1 VSEFG
6 PPVDAGSGRVSTTDA
21 PPESESESTADGTG
35 RHEAGPRHGRAG
47 ERGDTTRDEALE
59 RTSIVLRAYASPLP
73 LGLFAFAIGN
83 VLLAVTHLGGFSQQ
97 DTRVVMVMLAT
108 FIALPQFLAAV
119 LGFLTREPLVATLLG
134 LLAVTWPTDV
144 VVQEYTGATT
154 SAPRGVLFCAL
165 AGVLVLM
172 AIPGL
177 TSKPL
182 FSVVLVSAALRFVA
196 GGVYDLTAST
206 TWMRISGI
214 VAIVVAALAA
224 YLATAL
230 VIEDVRHRTVLPV
243 GRLGGTESRS
253 AMEAG
258 LAEQTRSLPH
268 EAGIRAQL

>member
-1 VSEFG
+1 M
-6 PPVDAGSGRVSTTDA
+6 STTDA
-21 PPESESESTADGTG
+21 PPEPESESSADGTG
-35 RHEAGPRHGRAG
+35 RHEAGPRHGRPG
-47 ERGDTTRDEALE
+47 ERADEGDVEALQ

-83 VLLAVTHLGGFSQQ
+83 VLLAVTHLGGFSPQ

-177 TSKPL
+177 TAKPM
-182 FSVVLVSAALRFVA
+182 FSVVLLSAAARFVA
-196 GGVYDLTAST
+196 GGLYDLTAST
-206 TWMRISGI
+206 VWERVSGI
-214 VAIVVAALAA
+214 VAVVVAAAAA
-224 YLATAL
+224 YLAIAL
-230 VIEDVRHRTVLPV
+230 VIEDVKHRTVLPV
-243 GRLGGTESRS
+243 GRVGGTESRS

-258 LAEQTRSLPH
+258 LAAQARNLPQ
-268 EAGIRAQL
+268 EAGVRAQL

>member
-1 VSEFG
+1 MS
-6 PPVDAGSGRVSTTDA
+6 A
-21 PPESESESTADGTG
+21 PPDTSPDTPQDTPPDEGAG
-35 RHEAGPRHGRAG
+35 RHEAGPRHGRPGAVAQ
-47 ERGDTTRDEALE
+47 EGDVEALE

-73 LGLFAFAIGN
+73 LGLFAFAVGN
-83 VLLAVTHLGGFSQQ
+83 VLLAVSHLGGFSPA
-97 DTRVVMVMLAT
+97 DVRVVMVMLAT

-134 LLAVTWPTDV
+134 LLAVTWPTDA
-144 VVQEYTGATT
+144 VVQQYTGATT
-154 SAPRGVLFCAL
+154 SAPRGALFLAL
-165 AGVLVLM
+165 AGVLVLL
-172 AIPGL
+172 ALPGL

-182 FSVVLVSAALRFVA
+182 FSVVLFAAALRFAA

-206 TWMRISGI
+206 TWMRVSGI
-214 VAIVVAALAA
+214 VAILVAVLAA

-258 LAEQTRSLPH
+258 LATQARSLPQ
-268 EAGIRAQL
+268 EAGVRAQL

>member
-1 VSEFG
+1 M
-6 PPVDAGSGRVSTTDA
+6 STTEARRD
-21 PPESESESTADGTG
+21 PDPTTDGIG
-35 RHEAGPRHGRAG
+35 RHEAGPRHGRPG
-47 ERGDTTRDEALE
+47 ERAEEGDVEALQ

-83 VLLAVTHLGGFSQQ
+83 VLLAVTHLGGFSAQ

-108 FIALPQFLAAV
+108 FIAVPQFLASI

-177 TSKPL
+177 TAKPL
-182 FSVVLVSAALRFVA
+182 FSVVLLSAAARFVA
-196 GGVYDLTAST
+196 GGVYDLSAST
-206 TWMRISGI
+206 ARMRASGVI
-214 VAIVVAALAA
+214 AVGVAIVAA
-224 YLATAL
+224 YLAIAL
-230 VIEDVRHRTVLPV
+230 VVEDVKHRTVLPV
-243 GRLGGTESRS
+243 GRIGGTESRS
-253 AMEAG
+253 AMESG
-258 LAEQTRSLPH
+258 LAAQARSLPQ
-268 EAGIRAQL
+268 EAGVRAQL

>member
-1 VSEFG
+1 M
-6 PPVDAGSGRVSTTDA
+6 STA
-21 PPESESESTADGTG
+21 SESAAPDGVVGGRDADEV
-35 RHEAGPRHGRAG
+35 EAF
-47 ERGDTTRDEALE
+47 E

-73 LGLFAFAIGN
+73 LGLFAFAVGN
-83 VLLAVTHLGGFSQQ
+83 VLLAISHLGGFSPA
-97 DTRVVMVMLAT
+97 DTRVAMIMLAT

-144 VVQEYTGATT
+144 VVQQYTGQVT
-154 SAPRGVLFCAL
+154 SPPRGALFLAL

-172 AIPGL
+172 SIPGL
-177 TSKPL
+177 TAKPL
-182 FSVVLVSAALRFVA
+182 FSAVVLVAALRFAA
-196 GGVYDLTAST
+196 GGMYDITAST
-206 TWMRISGI
+206 AWMRVSG
-214 VAIVVAALAA
+214 VVAVVVAVGAA

-258 LAEQTRSLPH
+258 LASQARSLPQ
-268 EAGIRAQL
+268 EAGVRAQL